1 MLVSPG
7 LTLRGFLLLGWLCAC
22 VLGCLVVCLRA
33 WLCGWVGPGPGAWPW
48 WLGRP
53 GWLGWL
59 GGGGRGGDVWGRLG
73 TSGGVWAAG

>member
-7 LTLRGFLLLGWLCAC
+7 LTRRGFLLLG
-22 VLGCLVVCLRA
+22 